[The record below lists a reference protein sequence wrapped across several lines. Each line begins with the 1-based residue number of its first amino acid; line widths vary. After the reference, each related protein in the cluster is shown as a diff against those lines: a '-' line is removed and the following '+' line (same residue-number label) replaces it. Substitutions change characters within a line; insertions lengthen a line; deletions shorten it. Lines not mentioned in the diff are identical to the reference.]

1 LHIHHL
7 VWGILVLVSVGYGW
21 LLDAEGGTTPR
32 SVLTSRLMSVL
43 YGAGAAVTLDEFA
56 LWLNLED
63 VCWSP
68 QGRASLDAVTL
79 FGVVLLA
86 GIGGKAFL
94 QALGREFLGISR
106 SANTLR
112 RNRQPLTT
120 ERRS

>member
-1 LHIHHL
+1 
-7 VWGILVLVSVGYGW
+7 
-21 LLDAEGGTTPR
+21 
-32 SVLTSRLMSVL
+32 MSVL

-112 RNRQPLTT
+112 RNRHN
-120 ERRS
+120 